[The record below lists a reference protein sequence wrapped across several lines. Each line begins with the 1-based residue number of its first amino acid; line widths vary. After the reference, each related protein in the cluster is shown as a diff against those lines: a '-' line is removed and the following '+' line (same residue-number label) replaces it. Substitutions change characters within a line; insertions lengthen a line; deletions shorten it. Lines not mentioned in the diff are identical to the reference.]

1 MYPKYI
7 VIMCVGKSGRLC
19 VDVEGYFLEDMCGE
33 CAGWEIL
40 CGNLASERFLNL
52 VVCCEEGSLC

>member
-1 MYPKYI
+1 
-7 VIMCVGKSGRLC
+7 MCVGKSGRLC

-40 CGNLASERFLNL
+40 CGNLASGRFLNL